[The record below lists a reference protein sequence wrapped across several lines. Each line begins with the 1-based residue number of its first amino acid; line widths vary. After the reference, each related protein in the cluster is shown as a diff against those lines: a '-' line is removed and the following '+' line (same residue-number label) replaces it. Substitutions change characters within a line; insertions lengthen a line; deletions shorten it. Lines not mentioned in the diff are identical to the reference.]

1 VTVNNKLIFS
11 KLKSHRFPSFDKVRH
26 LNPPKKKQQFISI
39 LMILFF

>member
-26 LNPPKKKQQFISI
+26 LNPPKKNNN
-39 LMILFF
+39 LFSY